1 MTTLQAW
8 PAICGSS
15 LVRAHFLY
23 CLMNIIAVNNCVG
36 KLWIHRLSWLYLLG
50 GAQLMWLIDW
60 CGSIDGIYRLRRLK
74 WYLRLIAWS
83 SSILDGWL
91 NWCDWSIDVINR
103 LMSLIDWCGSISD
116 WLNRCERSIYLPL
129 KYLTMSQLI
138 WLIDGF
144 RLRPSRAEDCQ
155 AAALPREEQHAGTGE
170 RAYQD
175 DHAGTPGFIVYD
187 C

>member
-1 MTTLQAW
+1 MD
-8 PAICGSS
+8 SS
-15 LVRAHFLY
+15 VE
-23 CLMNIIAVNNCVG
+23 
-36 KLWIHRLSWLYLLG
+36 LSLPVG

-155 AAALPREEQHAGTGE
+155 AAALPREEQHAGNGE

>member
-50 GAQLMWLIDW
+50 GLSWLMGFIGWGGSNDTYDWSLEVALYLMDGSIDVIDRLMWLIDW
-60 CGSIDGIYRLRRLK
+60 CH
-74 WYLRLIAWS
+74 
-83 SSILDGWL
+83 
-91 NWCDWSIDVINR
+91 WSI
-103 LMSLIDWCGSISD
+103 D